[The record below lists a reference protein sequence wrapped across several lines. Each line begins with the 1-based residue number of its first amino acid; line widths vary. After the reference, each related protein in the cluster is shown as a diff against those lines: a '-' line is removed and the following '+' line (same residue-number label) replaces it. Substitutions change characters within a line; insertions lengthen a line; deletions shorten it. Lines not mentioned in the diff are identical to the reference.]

1 MDPLSFTASIIAV
14 NTAVKAGVKGFRKL
28 SDYRKAPQEIGD
40 LVSELESTGS
50 LLEEILG
57 FAGVHEDCE
66 GLRYCVERAETK
78 TTEINDL
85 LLSASFVYPQLN
97 NANQARLVLFRYRDR
112 LKSLRDGLIVI
123 RLDLAVRLN
132 LIQAKAFRSFA
143 SRIDSVGGSSCGI
156 EGSLGDVRCAQDKPP
171 ATFRRL
177 MQGCPANQITSAFQS
192 DLARAHHPRQ
202 HPRDTRSHRQSTRD
216 I

>member
-14 NTAVKAGVKGFRKL
+14 NTAVKAGVKGLRRL
-28 SDYRKAPQEIGD
+28 HEYRKAPQEISD

-57 FAGVHEDCE
+57 FAGVHEGCE

-85 LLSASFVYPQLN
+85 LLSASFVYPQLT

-112 LKSLRDGLIVI
+112 LKSLRDDLIVI

-132 LIQAKAFRSFA
+132 LIQAKAFGSFA
-143 SRIDSVGGSSCGI
+143 SRIDRVVGGSCGI
-156 EGSLGDVRCAQDKPP
+156 EGSLGDVRCAQDKISSDHSQVDAGLSCKPNHECLPIGSGKNTPP
-171 ATFRRL
+171 EAA
-177 MQGCPANQITSAFQS
+177 P
-192 DLARAHHPRQ
+192 
-202 HPRDTRSHRQSTRD
+202 
-216 I
+216 